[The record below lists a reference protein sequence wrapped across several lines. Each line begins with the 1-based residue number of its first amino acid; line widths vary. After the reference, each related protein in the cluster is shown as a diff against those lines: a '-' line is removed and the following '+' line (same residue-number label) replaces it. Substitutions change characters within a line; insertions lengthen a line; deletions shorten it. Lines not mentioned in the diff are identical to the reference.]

1 MTHQEQQAIREYF
14 YNILKFK
21 DKNDYLEYSVSTLAF
36 SYLMGMDPNECR
48 YMEVESDWTPDL
60 IQEYEDIEGFIHR
73 LIKEFE

>member
-1 MTHQEQQAIREYF
+1 MTHQEQQEIREYF
-14 YNILKFK
+14 SNILKFK
-21 DKNDYLEYSVSTLAF
+21 DKNDYLEYSVSALVF